1 MASSYT
7 ATDAQAY
14 EHLMGRWSG
23 RLAEQLIAFAGIETG
38 ERVIDVGCGTGS
50 MALALAAR
58 AEPAAIVGIDIA
70 RPYTAYASTRSRD
83 PRLTF
88 VTGDAVA
95 MDLPAVLHFCAS
107 QPKRAGAKTPREESR
122 RHRDLNIEFANSLR
136 HLGSLCPSE
145 PSRLGRQKSERFRSG
160 RT

>member
-7 ATDAQAY
+7 ATDAQAC

-23 RLAEQLIAFAGIETG
+23 PLAEQLIAFAGIETG

-107 QPKRAGAKTPREESR
+107 QPRSQNAERGKPPPPR
-122 RHRDLNIEFANSLR
+122 
-136 HLGSLCPSE
+136 P
-145 PSRLGRQKSERFRSG
+145 
-160 RT
+160 